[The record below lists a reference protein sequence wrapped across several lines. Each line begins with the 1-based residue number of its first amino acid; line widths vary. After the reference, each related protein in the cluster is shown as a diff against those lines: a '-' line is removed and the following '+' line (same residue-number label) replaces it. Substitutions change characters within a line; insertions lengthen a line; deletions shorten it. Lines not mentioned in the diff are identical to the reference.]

1 MITDTENQPGVAQML
16 GDIAHDLQ
24 TLVGHQLTLFQVE
37 LKNDLRRAVAPTG
50 SVIGGAVTALVGGII
65 FALAIAWLLP
75 VIWPSL
81 PLWGALAIVGGC
93 LLAVGT
99 VMILAGMHTLG
110 NIKPP
115 PTQSLEGLKE
125 NLQWKTKN

>member
-1 MITDTENQPGVAQML
+1 MITETESQPGVVHML
-16 GDIAHDLQ
+16 SEIGQDLQ
-24 TLVGHQLTLFQVE
+24 TLVRQQLTLLQVE

-65 FALAIAWLLP
+65 FALAVAWLLP
-75 VIWPSL
+75 VVWPSL

-93 LLAVGT
+93 LLAGGAVLIFTGLH
-99 VMILAGMHTLG
+99 ILG

-115 PTQSLEGLKE
+115 PTQTLEGLKE
-125 NLQWKTKN
+125 NLQWTTKK